1 MVMNVYTQWR
11 LINVGTL
18 FIGYGLYVLN
28 RKSFVFLL
36 PEIIKEEGLKNNDLG
51 TITSSLTLAYAI
63 SKFIGGIISDQISPR
78 VMFPMGLFATGVLSL
93 QFSVSTSVESFIVM
107 SFLMGLAQGV
117 SWPGVAKVLKQWYL
131 PSEIGLW
138 WSLISSAANVAGT
151 LGPLGLALL
160 AINFGWRGA
169 MQFCAGS
176 AIVVAATA
184 GFIIRSSPTDV
195 GLPSLHAN
203 SEQSKNN
210 DTTKTSESASIFE
223 NLKSILTSP
232 ALWVIALLFM
242 ISNFL
247 VTGMTDWGQLFLIQ
261 EKGLSHTT
269 GSSFTSA
276 YSLGATVGSITSG
289 YITDKLV
296 AKVSYAQSSLTIAKS
311 LKLMVALNLLSL
323 HALRNYIAPETYPE
337 LILLVGLCLGV
348 AQKSCVALF
357 GILAVENSPIH
368 LSGTVHAFAALASSV
383 GGVLA
388 GLPLTYISQHYS
400 WSHALYCM
408 ESVSFLSL
416 ITMLLIRRMNMRIGY
431 QSPKKAE

>member
-1 MVMNVYTQWR
+1 MLTLYNQWR

-18 FIGYGLYVLN
+18 FIGYGLYILN

-36 PEIIKEEGLKNNDLG
+36 PEIIEDEHLKNNDLG
-51 TITSSLTLAYAI
+51 TITSSLTLAYSI
-63 SKFIGGIISDQISPR
+63 SKFIGGILSDQISPR
-78 VMFPMGLFATGVLSL
+78 VMFPLGLFATGALSL
-93 QFSVSTSVESFIVM
+93 QFSVSTSVQSFILV

-117 SWPGVAKVLKQWYL
+117 GWPAVAKVLKQWY
-131 PSEIGLW
+131 PQSEIGLW
-138 WSLISSAANVAGT
+138 WSLISAAANVAGT

-169 MQFCAGS
+169 MQFCAGG
-176 AIVVAATA
+176 AIIVAATA
-184 GFIIRSSPTDV
+184 GFMIRSSPTDV
-195 GLPSLHAN
+195 GLPSI
-203 SEQSKNN
+203 Q
-210 DTTKTSESASIFE
+210 TSSDQPNKSTDDGRGDSSSVLQ
-223 NLKSILTSP
+223 NLWAILSSP
-232 ALWVIALLFM
+232 ALWVISLLFL

-247 VTGMTDWGQLFLIQ
+247 VNGITDWGQLFLIQ

-296 AKVSYAQSSLTIAKS
+296 AKYGRRRRGTSRYPWL
-311 LKLMVALNLLSL
+311 LLMVALNLLSL
-323 HALRNYIAPETYPE
+323 HTLRNYIDREAYQE
-337 LILLVGLCLGV
+337 LILLVGLCLGI
-348 AQKSCVALF
+348 AQKSCVVLF

-388 GLPLTYISQHYS
+388 GLPLTYISQHYT

-408 ESVSFLSL
+408 ESASFLSL
-416 ITMLLIRRMNMRIGY
+416 VVMLLIRRMNMRIGY
-431 QSPKKAE
+431 QSHQKTD